1 MTASIVYK
9 FLREYMSSFSLF
21 DEKYGHCGLTEILP
35 PTGLSTFAIYH
46 FYHQR
51 HTTWTA
57 LFRFTAL
64 CLAVSTY
71 VCRALCMCVFGHALM
86 SPLISAVPY
95 VCACSCIHSYLP
107 RLSVCMCA
115 RMSPLIS
122 AVPCIC
128 VAFVCVRSYLHSYLP
143 CLFVCVRARSLMT
156 LLCLC
161 VCARFLMTLLCV
173 CVCAR
178 FLMTLLCLCVC
189 ARFLMT
195 LLCLCVCALSHD
207 SAMRVCVCAL
217 SHDSAVRVCVCALSH
232 DSAVRV
238 CAQIRRPRR
247 AGRIAGSLF
256 SSHAHHRLKKHKL
269 RNIAII
275 PSF

>member
-1 MTASIVYK
+1 
-9 FLREYMSSFSLF
+9 MSSFSLF

-143 CLFVCVRARSLMT
+143 CLFVCVRA
-156 LLCLC
+156 
-161 VCARFLMTLLCV
+161 
-173 CVCAR
+173 
-178 FLMTLLCLCVC
+178 
-189 ARFLMT
+189 
-195 LLCLCVCALSHD
+195 LSHD
-207 SAMRVCVCAL
+207 SAVLVCVRAL
-217 SHDSAVRVCVCALSH
+217 SHDSAVRVCVRALSH
-232 DSAVRV
+232 DSAVLV
-238 CAQIRRPRR
+238 CVRTL
-247 AGRIAGSLF
+247 S
-256 SSHAHHRLKKHKL
+256 
-269 RNIAII
+269 
-275 PSF
+275 